1 MPLVEA
7 GDRIRWMGGQWTVDR
22 ILYSKSFKV
31 FFSCTDVDGNLEF
44 IDADGSGG
52 GYELLPPAAAR
63 DSDRLGQAAMPL
75 KGLAGPAV
83 TPTPSPAA
91 AVDSV
96 AAAAAVSEELLSHG
110 GPGEPGT
117 GGDVSLRET
126 AGSSSEA
133 ISRPVDDWRFRPR
146 PWRP

>member
-1 MPLVEA
+1 
-7 GDRIRWMGGQWTVDR
+7 MGGHWTVDR
-22 ILYSKSFKV
+22 ILYSKSFKP
-31 FFSCTDVDGNLEF
+31 FFSCTDADGNLEF
-44 IDADGSGG
+44 IAADGSDG

-63 DSDRLGQAAMPL
+63 DSDQGRLVQTAPQLENGHG
-75 KGLAGPAV
+75 KGADLAV
-83 TPTPSPAA
+83 TLAPSPAA
-91 AVDSV
+91 AVVSV
-96 AAAAAVSEELLSHG
+96 AAAAVSEELLSHG

-133 ISRPVDDWRFRPR
+133 ISSPVDDWRFPSR